1 MNSRPQPLGVALA
14 LALFTVGTN
23 YCVVSAMTARSTPA
37 CHAASHCGHAMPAK
51 RSAQPP
57 CHSTANPP
65 CCVQLAQAKA
75 PVVEKAISSSFAP
88 AADAILAL
96 TDALRTNAAQT
107 TRWRSPDEAP
117 PAAIAASPPA
127 PPRAPPLA

>member
-1 MNSRPQPLGVALA
+1 VGVVLA
-14 LALFTVGTN
+14 LALFVLGTN
-23 YCVVSAMTARSTPA
+23 YCVVSAVTVRSAPA

-65 CCVQLAQAKA
+65 CCVELAPAKG
-75 PVVEKAISSSFAP
+75 PVVEKAMSVSSALLTS
-88 AADAILAL
+88 AASTL
-96 TDALRTNAAQT
+96 TDVPRASDHPTSWWRTP
-107 TRWRSPDEAP
+107 SEAP
-117 PAAIAASPPA
+117 PAAEAARAPA